1 MYSNVA
7 FELLGLTLSRVTGL
21 SYEEYME
28 EAIFKPLKMSK
39 SSLFK
44 PNDSEGIIPPEPQ
57 YWDVDEGIQAPTGG
71 IYTSSADMSKYLRY
85 ILTHYNGIN
94 PALNWINPAS
104 PGEGINSFYGVPWE
118 IFRTDKILLASKRTV
133 QFITKGGGLPGYF
146 STIML
151 LPEYDIG
158 ITILVA
164 GKAGLLGKLQ
174 NIIAVTLVRA
184 AEALAIKQLQERYAG
199 TYISQDPGLNS
210 SLVLVADHRGLVVE
224 KFISNSTDVFRSDL
238 KGMLGAPKDQD
249 WYMQVFPTM
258 LYKDED
264 AREGE
269 KWRLVATKVRDDKDR
284 GIFDE
289 FCATDVDFV
298 AYGARAINEFV
309 FWKGGDGVCGSVS
322 ASGFRV
328 KLVRQEDNGFE
339 LEGREQEFIDLEGG
353 EQEFMEM

>member
-1 MYSNVA
+1 
-7 FELLGLTLSRVTGL
+7 
-21 SYEEYME
+21 ME